1 MSDELL
7 IRIAED
13 TDIET
18 LAKFNVALAWETEG
32 KKLEPAVVTKGL
44 QRLFK
49 NPQYGF
55 YTVAEV
61 SGQIVGCTLITY
73 EWSDWRCG
81 LFWWVQSV
89 YVESAFRR
97 QGVFRRIYEFLKEK
111 ASHEPNV
118 CGFRLYVEHSNLAGQ
133 GTYAAVGMKETS
145 YKFYEDS
152 FED

>member
-13 TDIET
+13 RDIET
-18 LAKFNVALAWETEG
+18 LAKFNIALAWETER
-32 KKLEPAVVTKGL
+32 KKLEPAVVIRGL
-44 QRLFK
+44 KTLFK

-61 SGQIVGCTLITY
+61 AGQIVGCTLITY

-89 YVESAFRR
+89 YIDSEFRR
-97 QGVFRRIYEFLKEK
+97 QGVFTRIYEFLKEK
-111 ASHEPNV
+111 ASREPNV
-118 CGFRLYVEHSNLAGQ
+118 CGFRLYVEHSNLTGQ
-133 GTYAAVGMKETS
+133 GTYAAVGMKETP
-145 YKFYEDS
+145 YKFFEDS
-152 FED
+152 FEE

>member
-13 TDIET
+13 RDIET
-18 LAKFNVALAWETEG
+18 LAKFNVALAWESEC
-32 KKLEPAVVTKGL
+32 KRLEPAVVTRGL
-44 QRLFK
+44 KTLFK

-55 YTVAEV
+55 YTVADV
-61 SGQIVGCTLITY
+61 AGQVVGCTLITY

-89 YVESAFRR
+89 YVESEFRR
-97 QGVFRRIYEFLKEK
+97 QGVFRRIYEFLREK
-111 ASHEPNV
+111 ASREANV

-133 GTYAAVGMKETS
+133 STYAAVGMKETS
-145 YKFYEDS
+145 YKFFEDS